1 MVDPRPKRRLDR
13 GMKAIL
19 FALVV
24 GLLMGVCGESS
35 QTSESVDM
43 TDTAPKKDAIAWLK
57 KNESGKPF
65 LMNVWFNELQS
76 SWYENGQKKSEGNF
90 KDGKRH
96 GLSTIWYEN
105 GQKQKEGNWKDGK
118 LDGLWTRWYRN
129 GQKELEGNWKDG
141 KHMSAEVWKPN
152 GEKCPVTNVKD
163 GNGVVVTYYEDGTEV
178 IRVTYKDGELVLD

>member
-1 MVDPRPKRRLDR
+1 MTNPPPARNLDHLPRRRLDR

-35 QTSESVDM
+35 QPSESVDM

-96 GLSTIWYEN
+96 GLSTWWYEN
-105 GQKQKEGNWKDGK
+105 GQKREESNWRDDK
-118 LDGLWTRWYRN
+118 L
-129 GQKELEGNWKDG
+129 
-141 KHMSAEVWKPN
+141 MSAKAWKPN
-152 GEKCPVTNVKD
+152 GEKCPVTNLKD
-163 GNGVVVTYYEDGTEV
+163 GNGVAVLYNDDGTDV
-178 IRVTYKDGELVLD
+178 VRRTYKDGLVIRAEYP